1 MMQRCLGYETQG
13 FGYVRMVLA
22 GAAMS
27 HKGSAITNK
36 VSGTYV
42 RTYEQQ
48 WFGCACTSI
57 RLRIRV
63 AIWFSAIFSVFLRRT
78 YYFTSPETVFAAKKP
93 HVVGSRRHL
102 PDLL

>member
-1 MMQRCLGYETQG
+1 MMQKRLGYEMQG
-13 FGYVRMVLA
+13 FGYGPGGCGREPQGLSDKPQ
-22 GAAMS
+22 G
-27 HKGSAITNK
+27 
-36 VSGTYV
+36 
-42 RTYEQQ
+42 YEQQ

-63 AIWFSAIFSVFLRRT
+63 AIWFSAIFSAFLRRT